1 MVDKKNLYPIFIGV
15 YTIVALATLWNIREM
30 HKVRQLQKKDLE
42 NKLDGSK

>member
-1 MVDKKNLYPIFIGV
+1 MIEKKNLYPIFIGV

-42 NKLDGSK
+42 NKINGSK